1 MFLASQSMERG
12 FDNIVP
18 LRIEGVI
25 LCEILGESAS
35 VASARYGAK
44 KKPEGNGRKMRNSRN
59 DDLFLLLLPPVPS
72 SSTYWRQKKSCTLQL
87 SL

>member
-12 FDNIVP
+12 FDNIIP

-44 KKPEGNGRKMRNSRN
+44 KKTGRRRKEKEE
-59 DDLFLLLLPPVPS
+59 F
-72 SSTYWRQKKSCTLQL
+72 QE
-87 SL
+87 

>member
-25 LCEILGESAS
+25 LCEILGERAS

-44 KKPEGNGRKMRNSRN
+44 KKAGRKRKEKEE
-59 DDLFLLLLPPVPS
+59 F
-72 SSTYWRQKKSCTLQL
+72 QE
-87 SL
+87 